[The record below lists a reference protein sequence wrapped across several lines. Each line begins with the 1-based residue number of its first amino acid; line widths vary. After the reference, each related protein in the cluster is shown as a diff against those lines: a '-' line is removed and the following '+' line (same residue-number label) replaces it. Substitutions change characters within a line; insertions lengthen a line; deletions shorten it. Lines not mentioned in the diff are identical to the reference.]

1 MTTKNKVSRLTTDER
16 IKKLVEI
23 PDNDIDYSDI
33 PDMSNSTGWQRLY
46 PEAGSDTNITDKMMF
61 DALSRA
67 FEAPELEKVPVTIKL
82 DPRIVEFFKQHSKKY
97 QVKINDVLMEFVN
110 TYKKSHTH

>member
-1 MTTKNKVSRLTTDER
+1 
-16 IKKLVEI
+16 
-23 PDNDIDYSDI
+23 
-33 PDMSNSTGWQRLY
+33 
-46 PEAGSDTNITDKMMF
+46 MMF
-61 DALSRA
+61 EALSRA